1 MKEIVVSTKEEL
13 EEAVKNKVDTIVVK
27 GELAKKVKATK
38 ELQKK
43 GKIAMGITITILT
56 AAFALAPAT
65 GGLSR
70 ALAAPIAATTGLSI
84 VAIMSVFF
92 LGITLVMLVTNGYD
106 IKIGANGKIDNVEGE
121 ITLEKKRS
129 E

>member
-1 MKEIVVSTKEEL
+1 M
-13 EEAVKNKVDTIVVK
+13 NWQ
-27 GELAKKVKATK
+27 KKVKATK

-56 AAFALAPAT
+56 TAFALAPAT
-65 GGLSR
+65 GGLSM